1 MYLSIQYSRVT
12 HTHVLLDHLFS
23 FLALHLWYRMCRV
36 LPPESEAGEC
46 NWSLVREDFEA
57 WTDPT
62 SEVALPCQDY
72 KDYEDIPP
80 LNMEVCKK
88 NFESSSN
95 STTECTC

>member
-1 MYLSIQYSRVT
+1 
-12 HTHVLLDHLFS
+12 
-23 FLALHLWYRMCRV
+23 MCRV

-80 LNMEVCKK
+80 LNMEVWNK
-88 NFESSSN
+88 NYLKIVVIQLEKHLLN
-95 STTECTC
+95 K

>member
-1 MYLSIQYSRVT
+1 
-12 HTHVLLDHLFS
+12 
-23 FLALHLWYRMCRV
+23 MCRV

-62 SEVALPCQDY
+62 NEVALPCQDY

-80 LNMEVCKK
+80 LNMEVWKK
-88 NFESSSN
+88 NCLTVVIIRLQN
-95 STTECTC
+95 APGN

>member
-1 MYLSIQYSRVT
+1 
-12 HTHVLLDHLFS
+12 
-23 FLALHLWYRMCRV
+23 MCRV

-62 SEVALPCQDY
+62 GEVALPCQEY

-80 LNMEVCKK
+80 LNMEVWKK
-88 NFESSSN
+88 NHLKIIVIQLQN
-95 STTECTC
+95 HLLNK